1 MYRKLSESI
10 GQNPEKFH
18 YDYFEISEG
27 RLYYENM
34 NNSLMTK
41 DGILRSAS
49 EIASILGKNR
59 LCSLVFDIPRGKV
72 TAQQAVMLNKEEMP
86 SMSDIAN
93 ADDTELQEIT
103 ETVARSMENLIAQ
116 LEGESSEDLPK
127 CELLGLNK
135 HLSSI

>member
-10 GQNPEKFH
+10 GQNPEKFR

-59 LCSLVFDIPRGKV
+59 LPSLVFYIPRGKV
-72 TAQQAVMLNKEEMP
+72 TPQQAVMLNKEEMP

-93 ADDTELQEIT
+93 ADDTELQEIM
-103 ETVARSMENLIAQ
+103 ETVARSIENLIAQ

-135 HLSSI
+135 QLSSI